1 MVIGQEMTSL
11 FVENHK
17 MKMWAKETNCVIH
30 YLHYLEASSSNPE
43 SGNYSKCFWD
53 EKRKK
58 KDLHKLSW
66 LLTSLRAATL
76 LLTLQL
82 LRRSP
87 LWPWPADVSKM
98 LTDLFCSVF
107 SISDFSTALVFM
119 KGRRSIRS
127 IKIVLSNLLCNFVS
141 VFESLLRNRKF
152 CSVLCRLCLDW
163 VEDWY

>member
-58 KDLHKLSW
+58 DLHKINTNYKRRWVQVELTADIPAGCDPPTYTATAETLAPVAVAGWCFKNANWFVLLSIQYF
-66 LLTSLRAATL
+66 R
-76 LLTLQL
+76 LQY
-82 LRRSP
+82 
-87 LWPWPADVSKM
+87 
-98 LTDLFCSVF
+98 
-107 SISDFSTALVFM
+107 SISVY
-119 KGRRSIRS
+119 
-127 IKIVLSNLLCNFVS
+127 
-141 VFESLLRNRKF
+141 ERKTF
-152 CSVLCRLCLDW
+152 
-163 VEDWY
+163 YPFY

>member
-58 KDLHKLSW
+58 DLHKINTNYKRRWVQVKLSW

-107 SISDFSTALVFM
+107 SISDFSRALVFM

-127 IKIVLSNLLCNFVS
+127 IRIVLSNLLCKCFWE
-141 VFESLLRNRKF
+141 FTP
-152 CSVLCRLCLDW
+152 
-163 VEDWY
+163 

>member
-17 MKMWAKETNCVIH
+17 MKMRAKETNCVIH

-43 SGNYSKCFWD
+43 SGNYSKYFWD

-58 KDLHKLSW
+58 DEDLHKINTNYKRRWVQVELTADN
-66 LLTSLRAATL
+66 LTSLRAATL

-127 IKIVLSNLLCNFVS
+127 ILNSFI
-141 VFESLLRNRKF
+141 ESSL
-152 CSVLCRLCLDW
+152 
-163 VEDWY
+163 